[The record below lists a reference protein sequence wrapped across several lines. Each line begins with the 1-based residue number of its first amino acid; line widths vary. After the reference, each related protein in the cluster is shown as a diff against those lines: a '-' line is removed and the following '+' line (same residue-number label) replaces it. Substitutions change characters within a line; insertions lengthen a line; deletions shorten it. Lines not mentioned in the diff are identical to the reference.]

1 LHDRGRPQAG
11 GIEHPAATTFLAPD
25 AWNGIVRALR
35 LSRREAEIAAILLA
49 DDNRDGTIAERLAI
63 SPHTVHTY
71 LERLYRKLGATSRS
85 QVVTRI
91 FQQYVIYSRQP
102 PPRALTGD

>member
-1 LHDRGRPQAG
+1 MHDRRRPQAR
-11 GIEHPAATTFLAPD
+11 GIERPAATTFLAPD
-25 AWNGIVRALR
+25 AWNGIVRSLR
-35 LSRREAEIAAILLA
+35 LSPREAEIAALFLA

-91 FQQYVIYSRQP
+91 FQQYVVLANRP
-102 PPRALTGD
+102 